1 VLVVLHSTRKPRHVH
16 LVISRGAV
24 ASRIYLTKLL
34 FRIAPYSACLIAGLV
49 LYVIGTKLAE
59 NLKALVLNIAAA
71 FVAIPFL
78 YLIYEQTQKASQKKL
93 NKELFDYAKMQTDR
107 EILSV
112 INQLAKI
119 VYPYEAQDFSYHG
132 ISSFLSTEKD
142 RFRDVLEKSEYLGF
156 QVFKNWSISQKN
168 MNAILQNPFILQRL
182 DNEQSISLV
191 MLLKE
196 ISAFEAVLKQ
206 VTDLYLVTD
215 VEAEGYVVKAGKEI
229 SERNSDYPDRYLLLR
244 HLKDDNYLV
253 ADFGDFAPYQFQNL
267 LKICKVNRK
276 YLEDYAYSI
285 YEMVLQINQ
294 WVKSTGNEFLLDTN
308 MFRMASK
315 SNSGRG
321 DDTQQ
326 QRAPDR
332 RETAPASR

>member
-1 VLVVLHSTRKPRHVH
+1 MNK
-16 LVISRGAV
+16 
-24 ASRIYLTKLL
+24 LTKLL
-34 FRIAPYSACLIAGLV
+34 LRIAPYSACLIAGLV
-49 LYVIGTKLAE
+49 LYVVGTKLAE
-59 NLKALVLNIAAA
+59 DLKALLLNIAAA

-78 YLIYEQTQKASQKKL
+78 YLIYELTQKASQKKL
-93 NKELFDYAKMQTDR
+93 NKELFDYAKMQIDR
-107 EILSV
+107 EILS
-112 INQLAKI
+112 ITNQLAKI
-119 VYPYEAQDFSYHG
+119 VHPYEARDFSYSG

-142 RFRDVLEKSEYLGF
+142 QFRDILEKSEYLGF

-215 VEAEGYVVKAGKEI
+215 VKADGYVIKAGTEI
-229 SERNSDYPDRYLLLR
+229 SERNTDYPDRYLLLR
-244 HLKDDNYLV
+244 HLKDDKYLV
-253 ADFGDFAPYQFQNL
+253 ADFGDFAPYQFHNL

-276 YLEDYAYSI
+276 YLQNYADAI
-285 YEMVLQINQ
+285 YEIVRQINQ
-294 WVKSTGNEFLLDTN
+294 WVKTTGNEFLVDTN
-308 MFRMASK
+308 MFRMASRD
-315 SNSGRG
+315 SSGG
-321 DDTQQ
+321 NDNTQQ

-332 RETAPASR
+332 RERAPASR